1 MITDSVKINRYQG
14 KQIFWEKGSSIRTR
28 PRRILSENEECD
40 YYFPVSR
47 QPLCIHPHV
56 VSLGEETK
64 ISILTQSVYRFMT
77 DIAILETEVVNHG
90 ALMVANNKLNIP
102 FGDELRHDALSVIID
117 EAYHAYVAIDFI
129 NQIQSKTGIKPIPYL
144 HESISA
150 MAIKSIKELLPH
162 SLHDIF
168 ELVAVCIGEH
178 VLTKDLISIGKE
190 TTVSKTFSQ
199 VMADHILD
207 EGRHANI
214 FHHILEFLWDY
225 LEDDKKNIIGP
236 HIPLYMMKYL
246 DYTSSTQKDYDF
258 KILSSLSLTS
268 DEITKIMYDTY
279 SEHLFNK
286 EAILKNNPVIFN
298 LLQMLERSHVL
309 KHDKT
314 MQAFKNNKLI

>member
-1 MITDSVKINRYQG
+1 MITDSVKINRYEG

-40 YYFPVSR
+40 YYFPISR
-47 QPLCIHPHV
+47 QPLCIHPSV
-56 VSLGEETK
+56 IALGEASK
-64 ISILTQSVYRFMT
+64 IYILTQSVYRFMT

-102 FGDELRHDALSVIID
+102 FADALRHDALSVIID

-129 NQIQSKTGIKPIPYL
+129 NQIESKTGIKPIPFIN
-144 HESISA
+144 EAISA
-150 MAIKSIKELLPH
+150 MAIKSIKELLPC

-168 ELVAVCIGEH
+168 ELVAICIGEH

-190 TTVSKTFSQ
+190 TAVSKTFSQ

-214 FHHILEFLWDY
+214 FHHILEFLWVY
-225 LEDDKKNIIGP
+225 LEEDKKNIIGP
-236 HIPLYMMKYL
+236 YIPLYMMKYL
-246 DYTSSTQKDYDF
+246 EYTSSIQKDYDF
-258 KILSSLSLTS
+258 KILSSLSLSS

-279 SEHLFNK
+279 TEHQYNQ
-286 EAILKNNPVIFN
+286 EPILKNNPIILN

-309 KHDKT
+309 EHDKT
-314 MQAFKNNKLI
+314 MKAFKKNKFI